1 MAKMNIQM
9 VEAHLED
16 LVLNKYTDL
25 LQGDYSNEIGF
36 GIKAEKKDDHTYKGF
51 LKTTVECKNN
61 ETNNVELI
69 IEVVYSGS
77 FKANNEISN
86 ELMQD
91 WVEAQIVP
99 QLLSYS
105 RSVISHLTSLM
116 AIPPIS
122 LPTMDVIESL
132 EQNNQF
138 TDED

>member
-1 MAKMNIQM
+1 M
-9 VEAHLED
+9 
-16 LVLNKYTDL
+16 
-25 LQGDYSNEIGF
+25 
-36 GIKAEKKDDHTYKGF
+36 
-51 LKTTVECKNN
+51 
-61 ETNNVELI
+61 ELI
-69 IEVVYSGS
+69 IEVVYSGT
-77 FKANNEISN
+77 FKANKEIY
-86 ELMQD
+86 EEQMQD